1 MEVVSLIRRMARRA
15 LARAGSPARRG
26 ARAGRATAPPV
37 ARFETRSHQG
47 RGYKLFVPSGA
58 NASRRLPLVVML
70 HGCRQDPDLFAR
82 DTHVNEL
89 AEVEGFLVV
98 YPEQSAAH
106 NGRRCWN
113 WFDPAHQTRG
123 GGEPAQIVAI
133 VDAVST
139 EFPVDP
145 NRIYAAGLSA
155 GAAMSV
161 VLGATYRTASPRSRS
176 APGSPIRPQTTAL
189 AASR

>member
-1 MEVVSLIRRMARRA
+1 MVADVRVRAAAPVAATTAIFPLSRRAQQMEVVSLIRRMARRA

-82 DTHVNEL
+82 DTHVNER

-106 NGRRCWN
+106 NGRRCGTGLIR
-113 WFDPAHQTRG
+113 HTR
-123 GGEPAQIVAI
+123 
-133 VDAVST
+133 
-139 EFPVDP
+139 
-145 NRIYAAGLSA
+145 RAAG
-155 GAAMSV
+155 
-161 VLGATYRTASPRSRS
+161 ASRPRSWRS
-176 APGSPIRPQTTAL
+176 SMPSRPSFRSIRIGSTPPACLRG
-189 AASR
+189 RR